1 MALTRARVVTAPDG
15 LRHKIDAIISAS
27 LTRNRD
33 PGELVRDVAKM
44 RLRIAQEHK
53 GRSIWD
59 IKHRRGG
66 LVDIEFLAQYLM
78 LRHGAEH
85 PDILSQNT
93 SDALSRLTAAGL
105 LAQPAAEEIQDTL
118 HCGSGC
124 KAHCDFP
131 PKVHLTGTALPRDSA
146 ICWSRQGMHPIMKR

>member
-1 MALTRARVVTAPDG
+1 
-15 LRHKIDAIISAS
+15 
-27 LTRNRD
+27 
-33 PGELVRDVAKM
+33 M

-105 LAQPAAEEIQDTL
+105 LAQTGSRGNSGYAGTVAAAARRIATFRRR
-118 HCGSGC
+118 C
-124 KAHCDFP
+124 
-131 PKVHLTGTALPRDSA
+131 
-146 ICWSRQGMHPIMKR
+146 I